1 MNFTVTVYILIS
13 FYLMGFLIEKIKQF
27 ISLSEEEKQLLE
39 GLFVKQHFAKGDFFL
54 RENQVC
60 RQLGLI
66 HEGIVRYYINVGGE
80 DKTYFFGREGD
91 FVCEYESFLQQ
102 IPSDKNIQV
111 LEDTSIYTINFGG
124 LQHIYSE
131 VKEGNLLGRLG
142 IEQVFVSILQQLAS
156 FYNDPPEL
164 RYRRFLESFPDI
176 VQRVPQYYIASYVGI
191 KPQSL
196 SRIRNRVKKSIN

>member
-1 MNFTVTVYILIS
+1 
-13 FYLMGFLIEKIKQF
+13 MGFLLEKIKQL
-27 ISLSEEEKQLLE
+27 ILLSESEEQLLE
-39 GLFVKQHFAKGDFFL
+39 SLFVEKHFAKGDFFL

-66 HEGIVRYYINVGGE
+66 HQGIIRYYINVGGE

-91 FVCEYESFLQQ
+91 FVCEYESFLQK
-102 IPSDKNIQV
+102 IPGDKNIQV
-111 LEDTSIYTINFGG
+111 LEDSSIFMINFEG
-124 LQHIYSE
+124 LQRIYAE
-131 VKEGNLLGRLG
+131 VKEGNLFGRLG
-142 IEQVFVSILQQLAS
+142 IEQVFVSILQQLSS

-164 RYRRFLESFPDI
+164 RYQRFLSSFPDI

-196 SRIRNRVKKSIN
+196 SRIRNRAKKSIS

>member
-1 MNFTVTVYILIS
+1 
-13 FYLMGFLIEKIKQF
+13 MGFLLEKIKQF
-27 ISLSEEEKQLLE
+27 IHLSETEEQILE
-39 GLFVKQHFAKGDFFL
+39 GLFVEKHFARGDFFL

-66 HEGIVRYYINVGGE
+66 HQGIVRYYMNVDGE

-102 IPSDKNIQV
+102 IPGDKNIQV
-111 LEDTSIYTINFGG
+111 LEDSSIFMINFEG
-124 LQHIYSE
+124 LQRIYAE
-131 VKEGNLLGRLG
+131 VKEGNLFGRLG
-142 IEQVFVSILQQLAS
+142 IEQVFVSILQQLSS

-164 RYRRFLESFPDI
+164 RYRRFLGSFPDI

-196 SRIRNRVKKSIN
+196 SRIRNRVKKTIS

>member
-1 MNFTVTVYILIS
+1 
-13 FYLMGFLIEKIKQF
+13 MGFLLEKIKQL
-27 ISLSEEEKQLLE
+27 IRLSEPEEQLIE
-39 GLFVKQHFAKGDFFL
+39 DLFVEKHFAKGDFFL

-66 HEGIVRYYINVGGE
+66 HQGIIRYYINVGGE

-91 FVCEYESFLQQ
+91 FVCEYESFIQQ

-111 LEDTSIYTINFGG
+111 LEDSSIFLINFGG
-124 LQHIYSE
+124 LQRVYSE
-131 VKEGNLLGRLG
+131 IKEGNLLGRIG
-142 IEQVFVSILQQLAS
+142 IEQVFVSILQQLTS

-196 SRIRNRVKKSIN
+196 SRIRNRAKKSIS

>member
-1 MNFTVTVYILIS
+1 
-13 FYLMGFLIEKIKQF
+13 MGFLLEKIKQF
-27 ISLSEEEKQLLE
+27 IHLSETEEQILE
-39 GLFVKQHFAKGDFFL
+39 ELFVEKHFAGGDFFL
-54 RENQVC
+54 RENQIC

-66 HEGIVRYYINVGGE
+66 HRGMVRYYINAGGE
-80 DKTYFFGREGD
+80 DKTYFFGKEGD

-102 IPSDKNIQV
+102 VPGDNNIQV
-111 LEDTSIYTINFGG
+111 MEDSSIFLINFEG
-124 LQHIYSE
+124 LQRVYAEI
-131 VKEGNLLGRLG
+131 KEGNLFGRLG

-156 FYNDPPEL
+156 FYNDLPEL

-196 SRIRNRVKKSIN
+196 SRIRNRAKKNIYKPG